1 MQQPQTTSSPLPEH
15 QAELAA
21 AEVVL
26 DDAQLAQVGGGFGPN
41 GGWAYLFGPNG
52 GW

>member
-1 MQQPQTTSSPLPEH
+1 MQQPQTSSTPLPDH

-21 AEVVL
+21 AQVVL
-26 DDAQLAQVGGGFGPN
+26 DDAQLAQVSGGLGPN
-41 GGWAYLFGPNG
+41 GGWACLLGPNG